1 MTRCALCFPI
11 NLYYFSI
18 CCISK
23 DVRSALSHDFAQSNM
38 FEICPVFKKFDNFI
52 FAANEGERM
61 WQNDINFIQNDI
73 NFQPSKPNNNRFLR
87 LNFLVVGKGLT
98 DIFDEG
104 KDDSQQY
111 SHKIRSPPWI
121 WTIFWIGFDAWYD
134 FSVLQNQV
142 RLKRDLERENYIR
155 IWSISPSN
163 TIFFFRY
170 RNRIACGYEIS
181 AIFITKNCKLD
192 REKKNPEKSRK
203 SSKRAFRQFSS
214 GINQ

>member
-1 MTRCALCFPI
+1 MEKHLLNRTIFSSIWSNFRRIAEHGKIPVYWQDVPYFFPI

-61 WQNDINFIQNDI
+61 WQNDINF
-73 NFQPSKPNNNRFLR
+73 QPSKPNNNRFLR
-87 LNFLVVGKGLT
+87 LNFLVVGKGLS

-121 WTIFWIGFDAWYD
+121 WTIFWIGFDACYD

-163 TIFFFRY
+163 TIFFFFVTEIELHAGMRSVPY
-170 RNRIACGYEIS
+170 LLRKIA
-181 AIFITKNCKLD
+181 N
-192 REKKNPEKSRK
+192 
-203 SSKRAFRQFSS
+203 
-214 GINQ
+214 